1 MFGRVQRALIL
12 LVLFMSFLPCC
23 SQEQRP
29 AVVEGLVSNKMTGSP
44 VKGAHVIYTRLSLGQ
59 VQASSPISSDTDPQ
73 GRFHLDLSPGS
84 YRLWVE
90 RQGFIR
96 QSYGSHAPDG
106 PSSVLSVT
114 PGEEVHDVAFRMTP
128 LGAISGRVIDEDG
141 EPVQGVGV
149 QVLRM
154 SYSSGVPQLTAVGG
168 STSNDRG
175 EYRCYEL
182 PAGRYFLLAT
192 PNGSPLSHPVEQGAL
207 VPEVQDAYIPIYYP
221 GTAEFDAATSVALP
235 EGGDVPDINIP
246 LQRIRATSVRGRL
259 LSPKKLLPNE
269 FQVILAHTE
278 HGTASFVGRTQAAV
292 DSTTGKFEV
301 TGVAPGSYI
310 LVASQFSG
318 GQVFSARAPIEIRAG
333 VPPEQVTL
341 SLTPSVEL
349 AGNVSMEDGSA
360 PPPGLILHLSP
371 LEGIFP
377 GLRPEGKVAP
387 DGSIRLAGVSPGAWA
402 LAVRHLPEG
411 FWIKA
416 VTLGDVQM
424 PYGMLNLQSGITG
437 PLSVVLSRDG
447 AQVSGVVE
455 ANGQPH
461 AATVV
466 VAPLAADL
474 RRLPQAYHSI
484 TVNESGTFALK
495 GVPPG
500 KYRVFAFESVLRD
513 SWLDPEVLGK
523 VKDMGQ
529 TFSLAAGDTATLRLT
544 LVPYEATLPSQ

>member
-1 MFGRVQRALIL
+1 M
-12 LVLFMSFLPCC
+12 
-23 SQEQRP
+23 
-29 AVVEGLVSNKMTGSP
+29 VEGSVSNKLTGSP
-44 VKGAHVIYTRLSLGQ
+44 VKGAHVIYTRLSSAA

-90 RQGFIR
+90 RQGFVR
-96 QSYGSHAPDG
+96 QSYGSHAPDA

-128 LGAISGRVIDEDG
+128 LGAISGRVVDEDG

-149 QVLRM
+149 QVMRM
-154 SYSSGVPQLTAVGG
+154 SYSSGVAQLTAVGG

-182 PAGRYFLLAT
+182 PAGHYFILAT
-192 PNGSPLSHPVEQGAL
+192 PNGAPLSHPVEQGAL

-221 GTAEFDAATSVALP
+221 GAAEFDAANSVVLP
-235 EGGDVPDINIP
+235 EGGDVSDINIP

-259 LSPKKLLPNE
+259 LSPRKLLPNE
-269 FQVILAHTE
+269 FQVVLAHNE
-278 HGTASFVGRTQAAV
+278 HGTASFVGRKPVTV
-292 DSTTGKFEV
+292 DPVTGKFEV

-310 LVASQFSG
+310 LVASQFAG
-318 GQVFSARAPIEIRAG
+318 EQVLSARAPIEIRAG
-333 VPPEQVTL
+333 VPPEQVIL
-341 SLTPSVEL
+341 SLTPAVEL

-360 PPPGLILHLSP
+360 PPPGLILHLFP
-371 LEGIFP
+371 VEGIFP
-377 GLRPEGKVAP
+377 ALRPEGKVAP
-387 DGSIRLAGVSPGAWA
+387 DGSIRLAGVSPGSWA
-402 LAVRHLPEG
+402 LSMRALPPG
-411 FWIKA
+411 FWIKT
-416 VTLGDVQM
+416 VTLGDAEM

-437 PLSVVLSRDG
+437 PLSIVLSRDG

-466 VAPLAADL
+466 LAPLASDL
-474 RRLPQAYHSI
+474 RRSPQAYRSI
-484 TVNESGTFALK
+484 NVSESGTFALK

-500 KYRVFAFESVLRD
+500 KYRLFAFESVIRD
-513 SWLDPEVLGK
+513 AWLDPEVLGN
-523 VKDMGQ
+523 VRDLGQ
-529 TFSLAAGDTATLRLT
+529 SFSVAAGETATLQLT
-544 LVPYEATLPSQ
+544 LIPYEATLSAR